1 MEFTK
6 KEYKQSNKRD
16 YRQLILA
23 GDIGGTNCSLG
34 IFGIKNRPE
43 LIVSFHF
50 KSRQLKDLYGP
61 INLVLE
67 YAKRRFGIK
76 IEKCCLGIAGI
87 LSAKKDYVHLTN
99 ANLDLSMKSLS
110 NRTALKKIILMN
122 DFEAAGYGVN
132 VLKSRDIKTIQKGFK
147 IPNAPIVVI
156 GAGTGLGKATL
167 IYDNGRKMHIP
178 LASEIHHAD
187 FPAQNKI
194 EMELV
199 DFIKKYRKIKNVS
212 NGDILSGDGL
222 ENIYLFLRK
231 SGRFKQSEFT
241 REIDMAKS
249 RPELI
254 SKYRKKEIACRKAFE
269 IFKSAYAGFSKGCA
283 LDSLSF
289 GGVYIFGGI
298 AIKNPGIFDGEFM
311 KEFRKSHKMEKIL
324 QKIPVYLVLNP
335 DAGLLGA
342 GFAGAVMK

>member
-99 ANLDLSMKSLS
+99 ANLDLSMKALS

-132 VLKSRDIKTIQKGFK
+132 VLKSKDIKTIQKGFK
-147 IPNAPIVVI
+147 TLKAPIVVI

-231 SGRFKQSEFT
+231 SGRFKKTKIIAQ
-241 REIDMAKS
+241 IDKS
-249 RPELI
+249 KNKPELI
-254 SKYRKKEIACRKAFE
+254 SKYRKEEPICRKTFE
-269 IFKSAYAGFSKGCA
+269 IFKMAYAGFAKNCA
-283 LDSLSF
+283 LDALSF
-289 GGVYIFGGI
+289 NGVYIAGGI
-298 AIKNPGIFDGEFM
+298 APKNAAIFDSGFI
-311 KEFRKSHKMEKIL
+311 KEFEKSNKMNQIL
-324 QKIPVYLVLNP
+324 KKIPIYLVLNY
-335 DAGLLGA
+335 DA
-342 GFAGAVMK
+342 